1 MKPILLFALL
11 LSGCTDNGRYQTT
24 TIGNASSLV
33 TDTQSGAVYVGDYS
47 PDRRSDTLILFTKPI
62 KKR

>member
-1 MKPILLFALL
+1 MKLLLLFALL

-24 TIGNASSLV
+24 PIGRSSYLV

-47 PDRRSDTLILFTKPI
+47 PDRRSDTLILFSKPV